1 MRIEVHKH
9 CFNGLD
15 GALEEV
21 RRLGL
26 WPTTILVEQAPEAE
40 LHWHAEDAHVYLVE
54 GCMYYLDGAG
64 NRLEIEAGDKIV
76 VPARTVHAEGEI
88 RSTVVLLIGLP
99 EPTSKGS
106 FLVARKT
113 EEL

>member
-1 MRIEVHKH
+1 MSIRAEKS
-9 CFNGLD
+9 CFSGLN

-26 WPTTILVEQAPEAE
+26 WPNTILVEKSPEAG

-54 GCMYYLDGAG
+54 GSMYYLDYAG
-64 NRLEIEAGDKIV
+64 NRYEIEAGDKIT

-88 RSTVVLLIGLP
+88 KSRVVLLIGLP
-99 EPTSKGS
+99 EPATKSG
-106 FLVARKT
+106 FLVARKI
-113 EEL
+113 EDL

>member
-1 MRIEVHKH
+1 MSFEIHKH
-9 CFNGLD
+9 CFSGLD

-21 RRLGL
+21 RRLAL

-40 LHWHAEDAHVYLVE
+40 LHWHAEDAHVYLVQ

-64 NRLEIEAGDKIV
+64 NRYEIEAGDKIS

-88 RSTVVLLIGLP
+88 RSRVVLLIGLP
-99 EPTSKGS
+99 EPTPKGS
-106 FLVARKT
+106 FLLARSVA
-113 EEL
+113 EL